1 MDFFTILFITT
12 LILLV
17 LYLVIKYITTEEQWV
32 KASDNNYYLLRNIK
46 WENPDLQK
54 VFRSQ
59 SVEVLS
65 TINRNIIKLLDYITV
80 NYPEESWISRLN
92 RNYKRNGE
100 SLSEAAVE
108 NGFTSYTI
116 DKEYMHICLRT
127 RDSSEQL
134 YDLNTLM
141 YVVIHELAHMGNYD
155 SRGNPIE
162 GHGLEFVEKFR
173 FLLQQA
179 IKLGIYSYQDYSKT
193 PKEYCGIT
201 IYKNVL

>member
-1 MDFFTILFITT
+1 MEFYVFLFILSLTILLF
-12 LILLV
+12 
-17 LYLVIKYITTEEQWV
+17 YVIFKYITYEEEWV
-32 KASDNNYYLLRNIK
+32 KASDNNYYLLRNLK
-46 WENPDLQK
+46 LENPELQNIFK
-54 VFRSQ
+54 SQ

-65 TINRNIIKLLDYITV
+65 KINRNIIKLLDYIV
-80 NYPEESWISRLN
+80 VKYPEKSWIARLN
-92 RNYKRNGE
+92 KNYKRNGK
-100 SLSEAAVE
+100 SLSEATVE

-127 RDSSEQL
+127 RDSSEEL

-162 GHGLEFVEKFR
+162 GHGIEFVEKFR
-173 FLLQQA
+173 FLLKQS
-179 IKLGIYSYQDYSKT
+179 IDLGIYSYQDYSKN
-193 PKEYCGIT
+193 PKEYCGIK

>member
-1 MDFFTILFITT
+1 MNSFTLLFITI
-12 LILLV
+12 LILLL
-17 LYLVIKYITTEEQWV
+17 LYLIIKYILSEEQWV

-54 VFRSQ
+54 VFRTQ

-65 TINRNIIKLLDYITV
+65 IINRNIIKLLDYITI
-80 NYPEESWISRLN
+80 NYPGESWIARLN
-92 RNYKRNGE
+92 KNYKRNGE

-108 NGFTSYTI
+108 NGFTSFTI

-127 RDSSEQL
+127 RDSSENL

-179 IKLGIYSYQDYSKT
+179 VKLNIYTYQDYSKK
-193 PKEYCGIT
+193 PQEYCGIT

>member
-1 MDFFTILFITT
+1 MDSFIMLFIII
-12 LILLV
+12 LILLL
-17 LYLVIKYITTEEQWV
+17 LYVVIKYIYTEEQLV

-46 WENPDLQK
+46 WENPELQK

-65 TINRNIIKLLDYITV
+65 SINGNIIKLLDYITI
-80 NYPEESWISRLN
+80 NYPNQYWISRLN
-92 RNYKRNGE
+92 KNYKRNGN

-108 NGFTSYTI
+108 NGFTSFTI

-134 YDLNTLM
+134 YDLNTLI

-155 SRGNPIE
+155 SNGNPIE
-162 GHGLEFVEKFR
+162 GHGLQFVEKFR

-201 IYKNVL
+201 ISKNVL